1 MQPTTVEASPGR
13 AAADRAPVGYEG
25 DPIRE
30 LFVAQSE
37 RPAELREVN
46 LRALTPFQRVLLVV
60 DGTVTKFIEAFT
72 METVQVVQVAQ
83 STRPLP
89 SDHPWLAAPA
99 GTEVIAREVLL
110 QGRHSGR
117 TYAYAASLIVPGRVP
132 PDFMARLAADSRGIG
147 GALNGGRIES
157 MREILW
163 YGRERPQSLPAA
175 LGHLTG
181 QDLLSR
187 TYRVIVAG
195 QPLMLINEKFPL
207 HDDPI
212 ADHH

>member
-1 MQPTTVEASPGR
+1 MRPTTLEPTRVP
-13 AAADRAPVGYEG
+13 ADLDG

-72 METVQVVQVAQ
+72 MEAVQVVQVAQ
-83 STRPLP
+83 STRGLP
-89 SDHPWLAAPA
+89 ADHHWLAAPA

-110 QGRHSGR
+110 QGRLSGR

-132 PDFMARLAADSRGIG
+132 ADFLDRLATDSRGIG
-147 GALNGGRIES
+147 GALLGGRVES

-163 YGRERPQSLPAA
+163 YGRERPQALPAA
-175 LGHLTG
+175 LSTLTG
-181 QDLLSR
+181 RDLLSR
-187 TYRVIVAG
+187 TYRVVVGG
-195 QPLMLINEKFPL
+195 QPLMMINEKFPL
-207 HDDPI
+207 HDDPV